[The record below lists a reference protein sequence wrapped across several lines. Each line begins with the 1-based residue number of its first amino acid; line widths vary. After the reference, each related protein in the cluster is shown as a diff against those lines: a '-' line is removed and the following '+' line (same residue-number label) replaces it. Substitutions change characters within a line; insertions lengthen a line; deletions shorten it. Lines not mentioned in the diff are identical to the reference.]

1 MQLLKLYLKIKRVFR
16 LLQQFL
22 EIASS
27 VNYENNEMNQQ
38 KKKKKE
44 ENWAKFNKV
53 CCLEKRISP
62 SADFFFFFAYFNSGT
77 VFMSSRPTAEKEA
90 AACGW
95 CSDILHWLG
104 LVHSHSHQTVMHL
117 KQRKSFS
124 LCSKWC
130 FMMLVFTYKYVATEN
145 AQPSKTVFF

>member
-62 SADFFFFFAYFNSGT
+62 SADFFFFFFLHIST
-77 VFMSSRPTAEKEA
+77 VE
-90 AACGW
+90 
-95 CSDILHWLG
+95 
-104 LVHSHSHQTVMHL
+104 Q
-117 KQRKSFS
+117 S
-124 LCSKWC
+124 LCRVDRLLRKKQQHVADAVIFSTDWAW
-130 FMMLVFTYKYVATEN
+130 FTATVI
-145 AQPSKTVFF
+145 KRLCI